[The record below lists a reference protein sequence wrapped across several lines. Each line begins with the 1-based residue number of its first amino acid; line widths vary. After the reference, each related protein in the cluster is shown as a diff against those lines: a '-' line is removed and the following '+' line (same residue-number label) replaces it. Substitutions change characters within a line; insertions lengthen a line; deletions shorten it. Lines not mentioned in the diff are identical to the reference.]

1 MGQVQQLCATKT
13 VEAITAARESIEAH
27 LRATFGEIGR
37 LQQEPEFLQN
47 VEKIQQD
54 TQELETWKVQREQLT
69 AVESCAKTC
78 TCDEG
83 ARLVIEEYNQLV
95 GQAEEKSGLM
105 SVPLPGGSGP
115 WPWLGLVVVVV
126 AGWVWWQKRR
136 KCT

>member
-1 MGQVQQLCATKT
+1 MGQVQQLCAPKT
-13 VEAITAARESIEAH
+13 VEAITAARESVETY
-27 LRATFGEIGR
+27 LRMTFDEIGR

-69 AVESCAKTC
+69 AAESCAKTC

-95 GQAEEKSGLM
+95 GQAEAGSGLA
-105 SVPLPGGSGP
+105 SVLVPGVSVP
-115 WPWLGLVVVVV
+115 WPWLGLGAAAA
-126 AGWVWWQKRR
+126 AGWVWWRKRR
-136 KCT
+136 KRT